1 MDARL
6 HRDIIKTLGK
16 HYDRPLMS
24 NVRRGDYV
32 AGMVVHALGVEWRL
46 CSLDWTGKPWDL
58 ERNDGARVIVKQAA
72 ALQPRDSEADMP
84 PPRTPVF
91 AIAHLREQSAK
102 GYKGGEPEGYPP
114 GRPADVYVFAWH
126 AETDL
131 DRADQRCPEQWQFF
145 VAPESRLTEQY
156 PNQQTIRL
164 LSLSKITAAVSYDGL
179 AAAVNAALSETPH
192 LKASVMTPE
201 DEALCYATDEV
212 LELARQ
218 GKMRVYSSAEVR
230 AKLGLDN

>member
-1 MDARL
+1 METRL
-6 HRDIIKTLGK
+6 HRDIIKTLAK

-24 NVRRGDYV
+24 SVRRGDYV
-32 AGMVVHALGVEWRL
+32 EGMVVHALGAEWRW
-46 CSLDWTGKPWDL
+46 CSLDWIGKPWDL

-72 ALQPRDSEADMP
+72 ALQPGDSEADMP

-91 AIAHLREQSAK
+91 AIAPLREQSAK
-102 GYKGGEPEGYPP
+102 GHKGGDPEGYPP
-114 GRPADVYVFAWH
+114 ARPADVYVFAWH
-126 AETDL
+126 PERDL
-131 DRADQRCPEQWQFF
+131 DRADQRCPEQWRFF

-156 PNQQTIRL
+156 PTQNTIRL
-164 LSLSKITAAVSYDGL
+164 MPLARIAAAADYADLAAVI
-179 AAAVNAALSETPH
+179 VVALSETPY

-201 DEALCYATDEV
+201 EEALCYATDEV